1 MAQKKIS
8 PQKQKALINT
18 KKATSLL
25 QKIQTMLESDTY
37 CVDVIQQN
45 LAVIGLLKSMNQLLL
60 EGHLNSCFI
69 QSLTS
74 SNKKKKEKAIQELL
88 QITKLSN
95 K

>member
-1 MAQKKIS
+1 MTNQKIS
-8 PQKQKALINT
+8 FQKQKALINT
-18 KKATSLL
+18 KKAASLL
-25 QKIQTMLESDTY
+25 NKIQTMIESDTY
-37 CVDVIQQN
+37 CVDIIQQN

-69 QSLTS
+69 NSLTS
-74 SNKKKKEKAIQELL
+74 SNKKKQEQAIKELL